1 LILSKDS
8 NEKKEGIN
16 NEWKYKKEE
25 IIGGVTNGLSYL
37 SYLEIQLKRRNEK

>member
-8 NEKKEGIN
+8 NGEKEGIN

-37 SYLEIQLKRRNEK
+37 NYLEIQQKRRKEK